1 LPPRAALYRIVGIEF
16 EFASIINAICGFFSL
31 LTEHRLFATRQLD
44 FILTETAVK
53 DLERMTVKDLLV
65 LEAEVQAAIAER
77 RLSEKVEVK
86 EKLQALAE
94 KSGYSVEELF
104 GKGKRGGTRGTVAPK
119 YRNPANGAETW
130 TGRGRMP
137 VWMKTLVDKGA
148 KREKFLIK

>member
-1 LPPRAALYRIVGIEF
+1 LEI
-16 EFASIINAICGFFSL
+16 
-31 LTEHRLFATRQLD
+31 Q
-44 FILTETAVK
+44 TETTVK
-53 DLERMTVKDLLV
+53 DLERMSVKDLMA
-65 LEAEVQAAIAER
+65 LETEVQAAIAAR
-77 RLSEKVEVK
+77 RISEKLEVK

-94 KSGYSVEELF
+94 KNGYSMDELF

-119 YRNPANGAETW
+119 YRNPANAAETW